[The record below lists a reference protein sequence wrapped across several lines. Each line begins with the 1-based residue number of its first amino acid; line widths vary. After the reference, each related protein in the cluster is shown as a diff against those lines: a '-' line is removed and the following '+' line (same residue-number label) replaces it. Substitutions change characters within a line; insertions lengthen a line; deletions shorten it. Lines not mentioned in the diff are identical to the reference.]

1 MKKGMALALLTAV
14 ILSMCFPLFA
24 GGNVESEAG
33 QKKLVFMFPYDAN
46 SPMTLWYQENV
57 ELYEQAHPDVK
68 IDVISS
74 STGDEYLTQ
83 VTTKMA
89 SGDPIDL
96 MQGWTLARMEPF
108 AEAGRLLDL
117 VPAFEEDPEFRSFL
131 QDDPLSATTFNGGVY
146 GIPMELA
153 VEAIFYNKAIFREA
167 GVDVPT
173 TYAEFLDVI
182 TAVRDAGFIPI
193 GLGNSEPW
201 IGTIPYMMIVER
213 IGGLEAYE
221 RTVMNAEGSWTDS
234 PFVDGAKE
242 LQRWM
247 ELGAFEPN
255 VNGIP
260 AVEGIARFNN
270 GEAAMFFMGSWSMP
284 TFYEELGEDLGVFNL
299 PTMEGGMGSADHWL
313 IIPNQALSI
322 SANSKHPDVAVDFL
336 KFMLS
341 PERQAELAKSG
352 LIVTTKVELSADDV
366 NPIQAEIIASMAR
379 ATGAMY
385 PWDVPMGN
393 ALGAEL
399 NNATVNFYDGADPAQ
414 VLADFQRISEMER

>member
-1 MKKGMALALLTAV
+1 L
-14 ILSMCFPLFA
+14 
-24 GGNVESEAG
+24 
-33 QKKLVFMFPYDAN
+33 
-46 SPMTLWYQENV
+46 
-57 ELYEQAHPDVK
+57 
-68 IDVISS
+68 
-74 STGDEYLTQ
+74 
-83 VTTKMA
+83 
-89 SGDPIDL
+89 
-96 MQGWTLARMEPF
+96 
-108 AEAGRLLDL
+108 
-117 VPAFEEDPEFRSFL
+117 
-131 QDDPLSATTFNGGVY
+131 
-146 GIPMELA
+146 ELA

-182 TAVRDAGFIPI
+182 TAVRDAGYIPI

-201 IGTIPYMMIVER
+201 IGTIPYMMLVER
-213 IGGLEAYE
+213 IGGLESYE
-221 RTVMNAEGSWTDS
+221 RTVMNGEGSWTDA
-234 PFVDGAKE
+234 PFVEGAKE
-242 LQRWM
+242 LQRWI

-284 TFYEELGEDLGVFNL
+284 TFYEELGDDLGVFNL
-299 PTMEGGMGSADHWL
+299 PTMEDGKGSADHWL

-322 SANSKHPDVAVDFL
+322 GSNSKHPDVAVDFL

-341 PERQAELAKSG
+341 PERQEELAKSG
-352 LIVTTKVELSADDV
+352 LIVTTKVELSADDI
-366 NPIQAEIIASMAR
+366 NPIQAEIIESLAR

-399 NNATVNFYDGADPAQ
+399 NNATVNFYDGADPMK

>member
-1 MKKGMALALLTAV
+1 
-14 ILSMCFPLFA
+14 
-24 GGNVESEAG
+24 
-33 QKKLVFMFPYDAN
+33 MFPYDAN

-57 ELYEQAHPDVK
+57 ELYEAEHPDVS
-68 IDVISS
+68 IDIISS

-89 SGDPIDL
+89 SGDAIDIL
-96 MQGWTLARMEPF
+96 QGWTLARMEPF
-108 AEAGRLLDL
+108 ANAGRLMDL
-117 VPAFEEDPEFRSFL
+117 TVAFEEDPEFRAFL
-131 QDDPLSATTFNGGVY
+131 QDDPLEATTFDGGVY

-167 GVDVPT
+167 GIDVPT
-173 TYAEFLDVI
+173 TYAEFLDAIV
-182 TAVRDAGFIPI
+182 AVREAGYIPI
-193 GLGNSEPW
+193 ALGNSEPW
-201 IGTIPYMMIVER
+201 IGTIPYMMLVER
-213 IGGLEAYE
+213 IGGLDAYQ
-221 RTVMNAEGSWTDS
+221 RTVMDGTGKWTET
-234 PFVDGAKE
+234 PFVEGAKE
-242 LQRWM
+242 LQHWM

-260 AVEGIARFNN
+260 AVEGVARFNN

-284 TFYEELGEDLGVFNL
+284 TFYEELGDDLGVFNL
-299 PTMEGGMGSADHWL
+299 PAIEGGAGSADHWL

-322 SANSKHPDVAVDFL
+322 GANSSNPEVAVDFL

-341 PERQAELAKSG
+341 PDRQTELAKSG
-352 LIVTTKVELSADDV
+352 LIVTTKVDLPADEV
-366 NPIQAEIIASMAR
+366 NPVQAEIIDMLGR

-399 NNATVNFYDGADPAQ
+399 NNATVNFYDGADPMK
-414 VLADFQRISEMER
+414 VLEDFQRISDMER